1 MRGINQP
8 YWRKSHRCWYL
19 NHNGKQIRLSPD
31 KALAYAL
38 WHEKMSQPEEANLEG
53 FRFSEIVYK
62 FLENLQQN
70 RSQGTVKWYQERLAV
85 FLGAFGS
92 ETVASIKP
100 FDALSAVNR
109 HKDWSANTRRNSLRA
124 IKRVYQW
131 SHINGII
138 DSNVMA
144 NLEMPPQEARET
156 VVTPEQMQQLEELL
170 VEGPFKDLLRLA
182 WDTGMRPEELF
193 RIEAGWV
200 TKDQIVIPVKSAKGK
215 KLRIVYI
222 GTERSKEI
230 LAKCAAAYPTGPL
243 LRNGLGN
250 PWVKNAINCQFQ
262 RLKKKHNINLH
273 LGAFRKGFCT
283 EALKAGLDTVTVAHL
298 MGHKDAVMVSRV
310 YGKVAQDK
318 SWMAEAARR
327 AKRSPS

>member
-1 MRGINQP
+1 MSRINQP
-8 YWRKSHRCWYL
+8 YWRKSHRCWYF
-19 NHNGKQIRLSPD
+19 NHNGKQVRLSPD
-31 KALAYAL
+31 KALSLAL
-38 WHEKMSQPEEANLEG
+38 WHEKMSQPEVAKPDSLK
-53 FRFSEIVYK
+53 FSDIVYK
-62 FLENLQQN
+62 FFEDLQLN
-70 RSQGTVKWYQERLAV
+70 SSAGTVKWYQERLAV
-85 FLGAFGS
+85 FLASFGS
-92 ETVASIKP
+92 DLITIIKP
-100 FDALSAVNR
+100 VDALSAVNK
-109 HKDWSANTRRNSLRA
+109 HKNWSANTRRNSLRA

-131 SHINGII
+131 SHINGLI
-138 DSNVMA
+138 DNNAMV

-170 VEGPFKDLLRLA
+170 PEGPFKDLLRLA

-193 RIEAGWV
+193 RIEADMV
-200 TKDQIVIPVKSAKGK
+200 TKDQIVIPSKSAKGK
-215 KLRIVYI
+215 RLRIVYI
-222 GTERSKEI
+222 GTERSQKI
-230 LAKCAAAYPTGPL
+230 LEKYAAAYPAGPL

-250 PWVKNAINCQFQ
+250 PWVKNAVNCQFQ
-262 RLKKKHNINLH
+262 RLKKKHRISLH

-327 AKRSPS
+327 AKRST